1 MHWTRS
7 LSKRLINHT
16 KIKSQFSNSIVK
28 LNKVAIALS
37 ISIML
42 VSSFLIRGFEQKI
55 ESKIFDFWANIH
67 ILPFSFTNNFLEA
80 PLEIDS
86 TILKIIKENKQVD
99 RMTFSANKG
108 VILKKKDNIEGLIL
122 KGVDLKQSDFFYSR
136 YVQPNY
142 KIIQST
148 DTSSIP
154 IFISKK
160 TAAALNLKKEDQAF
174 LSFLKGEYSFTKK
187 CKIIDVFSTGITEFD
202 QQNIITQIEYVQ
214 KLNNW
219 NSNQFSAIEVF
230 VKDKSQIE
238 ATAAS
243 LYEAL
248 PNVNVSTI
256 YTIFPQLFDWLNLM
270 TQNEKIIIL
279 IMLIVAMIN
288 IVSCMSIFLLERI
301 NLVGLLKVL
310 GADNISIFKLF
321 LFQIIKFILQGLFWG
336 NIIAFVLAYIQYKF
350 HIIRLVEDIY
360 YVDYAPIYFDW
371 IKVIGINLLT
381 LVVCFI
387 TTFVPLLF
395 ITKISPVKI
404 AEYK

>member
-86 TILKIIKENKQVD
+86 TILKIIEENKQVY
-99 RMTFSANKG
+99 RITFSANKG

-142 KIIQST
+142 KIIQSN

-187 CKIIDVFSTGITEFD
+187 CKIIDVFSTGIAEFD

-381 LVVCFI
+381 LIVCFI